1 MVWSSFTDHSSFV
14 CCSLLDHWLCPYV
27 HSSTIQTPLLGHKT
41 KGIFSVLLWLGPLV
55 QPVRNG
61 PNLNLSVSSFGVFV
75 ENKKRLSWYTSFW
88 DGLVDV
94 IIVCSCPI
102 VWIRNQ
108 LFNYWSGDGWKGVF
122 IDIVFVLWLI
132 DFFGSQMS
140 ICRNTFSCA
149 IQRLRDWVESQEFRT
164 NYMISDSR

>member
-14 CCSLLDHWLCPYV
+14 CCSLLDHWLCSYV
-27 HSSTIQTPLLGHKT
+27 HSSTIQPPLLGHKT
-41 KGIFSVLLWLGPLV
+41 KGFSGYFYDLGLSSSQWEKAHIWIFPSLV
-55 QPVRNG
+55 V
-61 PNLNLSVSSFGVFV
+61 GVFV
-75 ENKKRLSWYTSFW
+75 ENQKRLWWYTSFW
-88 DGLVDV
+88 DGLVDD

-108 LFNYWSGDGWKGVF
+108 LFNYWFGDGWKGVF
-122 IDIVFVLWLI
+122 HDIVFVLWLI

-164 NYMISDSR
+164 NYKIW